1 MKSRASFL
9 RVLVPLLVAVGAI
22 AGLVMAVGSAGAS
35 PAPPGSIAPQS
46 PADNSPVAA
55 TEEGLKV
62 SFSCPTF
69 VFEEGEVLEEKQE
82 IEREPGESVEE
93 EKEKEEEEE
102 LLPPII
108 TEIPP
113 TIGNAENYAVHF
125 STSGA
130 VDKAGLIGTT
140 GFGEGGE
147 GEAEA
152 IKNSAALCESE
163 LELPSAP
170 IPATLY
176 EGKIFWQ
183 AYRESEAVP
192 DGIEVG
198 PVRSFNVFP
207 HVEEPE
213 LTFREQIFAGYLTQV
228 GFGYEAELG
237 GAVVQLQVWEGSAWK
252 TVAEAPG
259 SNSGENTFYVKL
271 KKPGRYDFRP
281 LVLGGAQQLG
291 LESVAKVVRKP
302 SKVRVTSAS
311 DDGPYV
317 AASKKEQ
324 EESPIEFS
332 VKGNG
337 TVLKNLKL
345 EAETTC
351 KGPTKAQNVTIEVAA
366 ALGHAKIA
374 PDGTVFGVA
383 KTEGT
388 EVWTTTLS
396 GSIFQGRFQ
405 GELST
410 SHANCTGYRTI
421 DAVLSKAP
429 KKK

>member
-9 RVLVPLLVAVGAI
+9 RVLVPLLVAIGAL

-35 PAPPGSIAPQS
+35 PAPPATIEPLS
-46 PADNSPVAA
+46 PPDNAPVAA
-55 TEEGLKV
+55 SGEGLKV

-69 VFEEGEVLEEKQE
+69 VFEEGEV
-82 IEREPGESVEE
+82 VEE
-93 EKEKEEEEE
+93 AAETEEETKEKEIEEEE

-108 TEIPP
+108 IELPP
-113 TIGNAENYAVHF
+113 TIGNAENYGVHF
-125 STSGA
+125 STSGT

-140 GFGEGGE
+140 GFGESGE

-152 IKNSAALCESE
+152 VKNSAALCESE
-163 LELPSAP
+163 IELPSTP
-170 IPATLY
+170 IPAALY

-183 AYRESEAVP
+183 PYRESEAVP

-198 PVRSFNVFP
+198 PVRSFTVVP

-213 LTFREQIFAGYLTQV
+213 LTFREQIFAGYLTKV
-228 GFGYEAELG
+228 RFTYESELPN
-237 GAVVQLQVWEGSAWK
+237 AVIQLQEWEGSAWK
-252 TVAEAPG
+252 TIAEAPG
-259 SNSGENTFYVKL
+259 NSGENSFYVKL
-271 KKPGRYDFRP
+271 KKPGLHMFRP
-281 LVLGGAQQLG
+281 LVLGGGQPLG
-291 LESVAKVVRKP
+291 LELAKKAVRKP
-302 SKVRVTSAS
+302 SKVRVTSAT
-311 DDGPYV
+311 DDGAYL
-317 AASKKEQ
+317 AANMKER
-324 EESPIEFS
+324 EEWPIEFS
-332 VKGNG
+332 VQSNG

-345 EAETTC
+345 EAETIC

-366 ALGHAKIA
+366 VLGHAKIA

-388 EVWTTTLS
+388 EAWTTTLS

>member
-35 PAPPGSIAPQS
+35 PAPPGSIESLS
-46 PADNSPVAA
+46 PADNAPVAA
-55 TEEGLKV
+55 TEEALKV

-69 VFEEGEVLEEKQE
+69 VFEEGEVLEESAE
-82 IEREPGESVEE
+82 TELEE
-93 EKEKEEEEE
+93 LEKIEEEEE

-113 TIGNAENYAVHF
+113 TIGNAENYGVHF
-125 STSGA
+125 STSGT
-130 VDKAGLIGTT
+130 VSKTGQIGTT
-140 GFGEGGE
+140 GFGESGE

-163 LELPSAP
+163 IELPTTP
-170 IPATLY
+170 IPAALY

-183 AYRESEAVP
+183 PFRESEAVP
-192 DGIEVG
+192 DGVEVG
-198 PVRSFNVFP
+198 PVHSFNVFP

-213 LTFREQIFAGYLTQV
+213 LTFREQIFAGYLTKV
-228 GFGYEAELG
+228 GLSYESELG
-237 GAVVQLQVWEGSAWK
+237 GSVVQLQEWDGSTWI
-252 TVAEAPG
+252 TLAEAPG
-259 SNSGENTFYVKL
+259 SNHFENTFYVKL
-271 KKPGRYDFRP
+271 KKPGRHDFRP

-429 KKK
+429 KTK